1 MRRQF
6 VTFTCRWLVQ
16 SFCRDS
22 RISNKM
28 SEQEQDWE
36 DQSPLS
42 DNVGMD
48 MSPASP
54 WAARKLAISA
64 AKFAASAGKDND
76 SDDDDITA
84 DAAIAALQNLN
95 LSGAAAQHLKLSEQ
109 NHNLTDFQKYQK
121 LEAKNKALEEQV
133 AVLAAGSPYT
143 PVTPAPSIAKT
154 ATVSDGKY
162 KNGARHSAVLNDTK
176 AVIAELDIL
185 ALDQCALW
193 WCKFHLDA
201 LMEGDKP
208 ACYPSYKLHA
218 KKAAAEALLAAA
230 Q

>member
-1 MRRQF
+1 MTFPKKNFFFKSMRRQF
-6 VTFTCRWLVQ
+6 VTFTCRGLVQ

-28 SEQEQDWE
+28 SEQDWE

-42 DNVGMD
+42 DNAGMD
-48 MSPASP
+48 MSPSP
-54 WAARKLAISA
+54 WSKHAAPV
-64 AKFAASAGKDND
+64 DED
-76 SDDDDITA
+76 DDDDISA
-84 DAAIAALQNLN
+84 DEALLALQNLD
-95 LSGAAAQHLKLSEQ
+95 LS
-109 NHNLTDFQKYQK
+109 DFQKLQAMQ
-121 LEAKNKALEEQV
+121 AKNKALEEQ
-133 AVLAAGSPYT
+133 LATFTAGA
-143 PVTPAPSIAKT
+143 PVTPAPSIAKTVPVTPAPSITKT

-193 WCKFHLDA
+193 WCKVHLDE
-201 LMEGDKP
+201 LMSEDKP